1 MQHPIMPVSMKD
13 KRKPDHQVRFYAPKA
28 IEVPKQGDHSKFAP
42 YRFDQDGRGMCVGVS
57 LAEQLAYDAA
67 QQGMIPAGLP
77 LYFSPWWNYNWGRF
91 MRGWLNQDDGSMP
104 EDVATAICDHGVMP
118 YTRWPCKRDE
128 FGNIAMDTTDPNTK
142 IADAIKFPNMV
153 KSRIV
158 DGVDGLLAALASG
171 DVVSIAVPWF
181 AKWQSSYRSG
191 VLPPIAD
198 QEIDGRHCILFD
210 GWDKDKGLFYGPN
223 SWGEWGIQESAMG
236 ERTTRCGF
244 AMPFEYIELF
254 KSKFG
259 GYDAWDIDYDTILPL
274 PPMQF
279 SLAMKAEPGCYGA
292 GIYAAGSKV
301 EVYAGKKVGGGD
313 FSRWRPG
320 LNLDNQWAA
329 KTTITLMDDTVLQ
342 AYWLQLQV
350 KRCRL
355 FDIAK
360 ARNQREGI

>member
-1 MQHPIMPVSMKD
+1 
-13 KRKPDHQVRFYAPKA
+13 
-28 IEVPKQGDHSKFAP
+28 
-42 YRFDQDGRGMCVGVS
+42 
-57 LAEQLAYDAA
+57 
-67 QQGMIPAGLP
+67 
-77 LYFSPWWNYNWGRF
+77 
-91 MRGWLNQDDGSMP
+91 
-104 EDVATAICDHGVMP
+104 
-118 YTRWPCKRDE
+118 
-128 FGNIAMDTTDPNTK
+128 
-142 IADAIKFPNMV
+142 
-153 KSRIV
+153 
-158 DGVDGLLAALASG
+158 
-171 DVVSIAVPWF
+171 
-181 AKWQSSYRSG
+181 
-191 VLPPIAD
+191 
-198 QEIDGRHCILFD
+198 
-210 GWDKDKGLFYGPN
+210 
-223 SWGEWGIQESAMG
+223 
-236 ERTTRCGF
+236 
-244 AMPFEYIELF
+244 MPFEYIELF